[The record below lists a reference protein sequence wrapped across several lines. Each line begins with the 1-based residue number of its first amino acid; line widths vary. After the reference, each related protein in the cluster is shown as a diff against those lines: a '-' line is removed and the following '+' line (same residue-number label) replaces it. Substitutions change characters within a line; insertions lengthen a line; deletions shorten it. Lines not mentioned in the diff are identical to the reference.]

1 MDERVIKFRVGV
13 MVIATLFIAG
23 ILVLLFGNTPS
34 LVRNDYIIYMHFEDA
49 PGVSPGTPIRKSG
62 ILIGRVRSVRFAE
75 QGGVIVEGE
84 IHHDIKLFHNEVP
97 QVSGSLL
104 GGDVVIQFIRTSQAL
119 PVQPSA
125 PAAEAAM
132 RAREGGGELATDGA
146 TVLTAAQEG
155 GQPGQ
160 LPAPDQEIKPG
171 DYIEGTV
178 APSPFQVLSGMQ
190 GDLGEAIKALSNAG
204 SEVSK
209 LAANVN
215 KVLESNDDQINRI
228 IAETETAISTFQTAM
243 NNINDVIGDP
253 KVREN
258 LKQVVDNL
266 PQLFEDSR
274 STVNTMRST
283 LEGVDRNMRNLEG
296 FTAPLGERGEEII
309 ARIDRTTSSLDELL
323 GIMSDFGRKLNSGQ
337 GSFGKFMTDP
347 ELYNSLV
354 ASAKNVECVSREL
367 KPIISDVRIFTDRIA
382 RDPGVLGVRGALQ
395 KNPGTK
401 WPAVSSEQSQLR

>member
-1 MDERVIKFRVGV
+1 
-13 MVIATLFIAG
+13 
-23 ILVLLFGNTPS
+23 
-34 LVRNDYIIYMHFEDA
+34 
-49 PGVSPGTPIRKSG
+49 
-62 ILIGRVRSVRFAE
+62 
-75 QGGVIVEGE
+75 VIVEGE
-84 IHHDIKLFHNEVP
+84 IHHDIKLYHNEIP

-104 GGDVVIQFIRTSQAL
+104 GGDVVIQFVRTSPAL

-125 PAAEAAM
+125 PAAEEAM
-132 RAREGGGELATDGA
+132 RAREKTDGLA
-146 TVLTAAQEG
+146 VVDAAVDAAADVVVEGDGQTVLTAAQEG

-160 LPAPDQEIKPG
+160 LPGPDQEIQPG
-171 DYIEGTV
+171 DLIRGTV

-190 GDLGEAIKALSNAG
+190 GDLGEAVKALSNAG
-204 SEVSK
+204 TEVSK

-258 LKQVVDNL
+258 LKQVVENL

-274 STVNTMRST
+274 TTVNTMRST

-382 RDPGVLGVRGALQ
+382 RDPGVLGVRGVLQ

>member
-23 ILVLLFGNTPS
+23 ILVLLFGDTPS
-34 LVRNDYIIYMHFEDA
+34 LVRNDYVIYMHFSDA
-49 PGVSPGTPIRKSG
+49 PGVTEGTPIRKSG

-84 IHHDIKLFHNEVP
+84 IFQNVKLYHNEVP

-104 GGDVVIQFIRTSQAL
+104 GGDVVIQFIRRSSAV
-119 PVQPSA
+119 PIEPAA

-132 RAREGGGELATDGA
+132 RARDGSLA
-146 TVLTAAQEG
+146 VLTSAQEG
-155 GQPGQ
+155 GQRPGQ

-190 GDLGEAIKALSNAG
+190 GDLNEAIKALSNAG
-204 SEVSK
+204 TEVSK

-228 IAETETAISTFQTAM
+228 IAQTETAISTFQTAM
-243 NNINDVIGDP
+243 NNVNEVIGDQ

-258 LKQVVDNL
+258 LKQLAESL

-274 STVNTMRST
+274 VTVNSLRTT

-296 FTAPLGERGEEII
+296 FTAPLGERGEDII
-309 ARIDRTTSSLDELL
+309 ARIDRTTGQLDELL

-347 ELYNSLV
+347 DLYNSLV
-354 ASAKNVECVSREL
+354 ASAQNVECVTREL
-367 KPIISDVRIFTDRIA
+367 RPIISDVRVFTDRIA
-382 RDPGVLGVRGALQ
+382 RHPELLGVRGAIQ
-395 KNPGTK
+395 RSPGTK
-401 WPAVSSEQSQLR
+401 WPAANSESAGQLR

>member
-23 ILVLLFGNTPS
+23 ILVLLFGNTS
-34 LVRNDYIIYMHFEDA
+34 WMVRNNYIIYMHFSDA
-49 PGVSPGTPIRKSG
+49 PGVTEGTPIRKSG
-62 ILIGRVRSVRFAE
+62 ILIGRVRSVRFAD

-84 IHHDIKLFHNEVP
+84 IHHDIKLYHNEVP

-104 GGDVVIQFIRTSQAL
+104 GGDVVIQFVRSSSAL
-119 PVQPSA
+119 PVEPAA
-125 PAAEAAM
+125 PAAEAAL
-132 RAREGGGELATDGA
+132 RAREGTES
-146 TVLTAAQEG
+146 VLTAAQEG

-178 APSPFQVLSGMQ
+178 APSPFQVISGMQ
-190 GDLGEAIKALSNAG
+190 GDLNEAIKALSNAG
-204 SEVSK
+204 TEVSK

-228 IAETETAISTFQTAM
+228 IAETETAITAFQTAM
-243 NNINDVIGDP
+243 NNINDVMGDP

-258 LKQVVDNL
+258 LKQVVENL
-266 PQLFEDSR
+266 PRLFEDSR
-274 STVNTMRST
+274 STVNTMRAT

-296 FTAPLGERGEEII
+296 FTAPLGERGEDII

-354 ASAKNVECVSREL
+354 ASAKNVECVTQEL
-367 KPIISDVRIFTDRIA
+367 RPIISDVRVFTDRIA
-382 RDPGVLGVRGALQ
+382 RHPELLGVRGAIQ
-395 KNPGTK
+395 RNPGTK
-401 WPAVSSEQSQLR
+401 WPAAGSEQSQMR

>member
-23 ILVLLFGNTPS
+23 ILVLLFGNTS
-34 LVRNDYIIYMHFEDA
+34 WMVRNNYIIYMHFNDA
-49 PGVSPGTPIRKSG
+49 PGVTEGTPIRKSG
-62 ILIGRVRSVRFAE
+62 ILIGRVTSVRFAD

-84 IHHDIKLFHNEVP
+84 IQHDIKLFHNEVP

-104 GGDVVIQFIRTSQAL
+104 GGDVVIQFVRTSVAQ
-119 PVQPSA
+119 PVQPAA

-132 RAREGGGELATDGA
+132 RARDGGE
-146 TVLTAAQEG
+146 TVLTAAQEV

-178 APSPFQVLSGMQ
+178 APNPFQVLGNMQ

-204 SEVSK
+204 TEVSK
-209 LAANVN
+209 LAGNVN

-266 PQLFEDSR
+266 PKLFEDSR

-354 ASAKNVECVSREL
+354 ASAKNVECVTQEL
-367 KPIISDVRIFTDRIA
+367 KPIISDVRVFTDRIA
-382 RDPGVLGVRGALQ
+382 RHPELLGVRGAIQ
-395 KNPGTK
+395 RNPGTK
-401 WPAVSSEQSQLR
+401 WPAAGSEQSQMR

>member
-1 MDERVIKFRVGV
+1 
-13 MVIATLFIAG
+13 
-23 ILVLLFGNTPS
+23 
-34 LVRNDYIIYMHFEDA
+34 
-49 PGVSPGTPIRKSG
+49 
-62 ILIGRVRSVRFAE
+62 
-75 QGGVIVEGE
+75 
-84 IHHDIKLFHNEVP
+84 
-97 QVSGSLL
+97 
-104 GGDVVIQFIRTSQAL
+104 
-119 PVQPSA
+119 
-125 PAAEAAM
+125 M
-132 RAREGGGELATDGA
+132 RAREGEE

-178 APSPFQVLSGMQ
+178 APNPFQVLGNMQ

-204 SEVSK
+204 TEVSK
-209 LAANVN
+209 LAGNVN

-228 IAETETAISTFQTAM
+228 ITETETAISTFQTAM

-266 PQLFEDSR
+266 PKLFEDSR
-274 STVNTMRST
+274 ATVNTMRST

-354 ASAKNVECVSREL
+354 ASAKNVECVTQEL
-367 KPIISDVRIFTDRIA
+367 KPIISDVRVFTDRIA
-382 RDPGVLGVRGALQ
+382 RHPELLGVRGAIQ
-395 KNPGTK
+395 RNPGTK
-401 WPAVSSEQSQLR
+401 WPAAGSEQSQMR